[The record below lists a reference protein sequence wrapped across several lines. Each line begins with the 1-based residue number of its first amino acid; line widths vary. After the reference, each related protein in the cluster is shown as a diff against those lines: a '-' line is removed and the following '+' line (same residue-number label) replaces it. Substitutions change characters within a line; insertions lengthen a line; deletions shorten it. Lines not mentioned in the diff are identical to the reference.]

1 MLKHG
6 LFTAFSRLIEQVQIS
21 QKNGLKFLTLV
32 KRRRVGDGGEGRG
45 GEGRGGKVH
54 ERGSGNSLST
64 LWYAREYNY
73 LSKET

>member
-6 LFTAFSRLIEQVQIS
+6 LFTAFSRLLEQVQIS

-32 KRRRVGDGGEGRG
+32 KRRRVGGGEGRG

-64 LWYAREYNY
+64 LPYAREYNY
-73 LSKET
+73 LSKKT

>member
-32 KRRRVGDGGEGRG
+32 KRRRVGGGGG

-54 ERGSGNSLST
+54 ERGSGYSLST
-64 LWYAREYNY
+64 LSYAREYNY
-73 LSKET
+73 LSKKT